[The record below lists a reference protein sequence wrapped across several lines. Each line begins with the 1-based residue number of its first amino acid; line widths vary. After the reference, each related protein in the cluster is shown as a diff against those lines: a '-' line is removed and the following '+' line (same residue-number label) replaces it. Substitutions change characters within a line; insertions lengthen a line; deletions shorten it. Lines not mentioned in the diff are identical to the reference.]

1 MNILIAPDS
10 FKESLTAM
18 EVASSLKRGLAKV
31 NSSFNIKLLPM
42 ADGGEGTVK
51 SLVNATNG
59 KIFTKMVTGPLGN
72 EVEAFFG
79 MLGDK
84 KTAVI
89 EMAAASG
96 LPLVPEDKRDPTK
109 TTTYGTGELIKE
121 ALNKGSSK
129 IIIGIGGSA
138 TTDCGI
144 GMAQAL
150 GAKFLDKSG
159 NEVGF
164 GGENLIKIQH
174 IDLSELDKRLNNI
187 EIQVACDVDNP
198 LYGKDGAAYVY
209 GPQKGA
215 SKKDVKKLDKG
226 LRHIAR
232 VIENDLNKKIANVP
246 GAGAAGGLGAGLLA
260 FLNAV
265 LKPGIDIVIEASK
278 IKEKM
283 NDIDLVITGEGKLDA
298 QTVAGKTP
306 VGVARVARDKNI
318 PVIAIAGTL
327 GENAKNVY
335 DHGIDTF
342 FSIINSPL
350 KLDEALDKSS
360 ELLEDFGENLG
371 RLINIFYKF

>member
-1 MNILIAPDS
+1 
-10 FKESLTAM
+10 M